1 MLGGLSL
8 TIRQVLAMEER
19 ETILASM
26 SSPNS
31 KRGNKFQATL
41 TLTGVQNL
49 EDADPIPKKTME
61 VIRNF
66 LQRTVLSLVVLT
78 VESADRALMPAAIVV
93 RAGTW
98 LRTSHGIGV
107 RLEIM
112 LSLGLIHRVLQ
123 QPSLLRGTGSMP

>member
-1 MLGGLSL
+1 MSSLGSRRGNRVPGILIPRGVQHQEEADLSP
-8 TIRQVLAMEER
+8 RRAMEVR
-19 ETILASM
+19 CSV
-26 SSPNS
+26 P
-31 KRGNKFQATL
+31 KR
-41 TLTGVQNL
+41 
-49 EDADPIPKKTME
+49 I
-61 VIRNF
+61 
-66 LQRTVLSLVVLT
+66 VLSVAVLT

-123 QPSLLRGTGSMP
+123 QPSILRGTGSMP